1 MTKSELIKKLEP
13 YPGNMEVFLA
23 ERKTDFGFGLL
34 DSVNSKEVPFMEE
47 PGGKAMAKDTVIIL
61 DEE

>member
-13 YPGNMEVFLA
+13 YPDNMEVVLA
-23 ERKTDFGFGLL
+23 ERKKGFGFGSLN
-34 DSVNSKEVPFMEE
+34 SVESKEVPFMEE
-47 PGGKAMAKDTVIIL
+47 PDGKEPARDTVIIL